1 LVAADGGIFTFGNA
15 RFFGSGAGAGLRLP
29 VVSMART
36 PSGDG
41 YWLAA
46 ADGTVLAFS

>member
-1 LVAADGGIFTFGNA
+1 
-15 RFFGSGAGAGLRLP
+15 
-29 VVSMART
+29 VSMART